1 MKTYKTK
8 EEARETKANR
18 AITIVEIE
26 HTTEGHCYIGVKANF
41 DIFTKAI
48 EAKGHPEI
56 RSIIAG
62 HDIFEAIQVVHHC
75 DRCGA
80 IVSGAA
86 YQQQEWTRF
95 GNQRVKVTAR
105 YCQGCANTMRTIG
118 AGEYT
123 AMEERAN
130 ETPSYE
136 PTYKED

>member
-8 EEARETKANR
+8 EEARETKANG

-26 HTTEGHCYIGVKANF
+26 HTTEGHCYIGVKASF
-41 DIFTKAI
+41 DVFKQAI

-56 RSIIAG
+56 GSIIAG
-62 HDIFEAIQVVHHC
+62 HDIFEAIQAVHHC

-95 GNQRVKVTAR
+95 GGQRVKVIAR
-105 YCQGCANTMRTIG
+105 YCQGCADTMMAIG
-118 AGEYT
+118 VGEYSV
-123 AMEERAN
+123 MQERAAN
-130 ETPSYE
+130 IPSYE
-136 PTYKED
+136 PVGKED